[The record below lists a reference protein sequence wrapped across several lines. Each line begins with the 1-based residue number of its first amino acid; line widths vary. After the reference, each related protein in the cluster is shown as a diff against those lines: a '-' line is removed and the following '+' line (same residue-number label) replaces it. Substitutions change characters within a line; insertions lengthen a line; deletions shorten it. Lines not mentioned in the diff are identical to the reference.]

1 MEKELRAS
9 LGAAIRAYRK
19 KGNLT
24 LNQLAEMADIDSG
37 FLTYIEHGKK
47 SPCPGSLARI
57 AHALGVSVFQLFKA
71 PPGKTRD
78 AAYAC
83 VIRSSRAAFWST
95 PITFA
100 PKHGILGVD
109 NLDRVYY
116 VY

>member
-1 MEKELRAS
+1 MLLDL
-9 LGAAIRAYRK
+9 LGR
-19 KGNLT
+19 
-24 LNQLAEMADIDSG
+24 QLVRDQ
-37 FLTYIEHGKK
+37 
-47 SPCPGSLARI
+47 
-57 AHALGVSVFQLFKA
+57 VSRLFKA

-83 VIRSSRAAFWST
+83 VIRSSRAAFRSK

-109 NLDRVYY
+109 NNLDRVYY